1 MPVGVNSKNIIVT
14 QDGSQY
20 QKADTGKVAAGVLVG
35 NTLGGAVIRTSRV
48 LAAIPVSFAQNDK
61 AVFKNSNLSQAID
74 IAFER
79 SGLANKGA
87 TFIDATEANSE
98 LVKEAIKK
106 TVPKWMEKVPF
117 IKNLHLRKKLS
128 ETGVYTKGL
137 NALCIFKTK
146 TLLVNKEKIGWAAFH
161 EMGHALNNMTSGVGN
176 MLRKLRGAG
185 GILASLVLFT
195 GLLKRKKVEGEKPQG
210 AWDKATTFVKNNCG
224 KLAFLGMTP
233 MLLEEGLASIKGAKL
248 AKSLLSPEQFKA
260 LNKLY
265 GKAWLSYA
273 GIAVGL
279 GVATFVS
286 SKIRDKIAE
295 PTKIS

>member
-1 MPVGVNSKNIIVT
+1 M
-14 QDGSQY
+14 
-20 QKADTGKVAAGVLVG
+20 
-35 NTLGGAVIRTSRV
+35 
-48 LAAIPVSFAQNDK
+48 
-61 AVFKNSNLSQAID
+61 
-74 IAFER
+74 
-79 SGLANKGA
+79 
-87 TFIDATEANSE
+87 
-98 LVKEAIKK
+98 
-106 TVPKWMEKVPF
+106 
-117 IKNLHLRKKLS
+117 
-128 ETGVYTKGL
+128 
-137 NALCIFKTK
+137 
-146 TLLVNKEKIGWAAFH
+146 LVNKEKIGWAAFH
-161 EMGHALNNMTSGVGN
+161 EMGHALNNMTPGVGK

-185 GILASLVLFT
+185 GILASLVFFT

-265 GKAWLSYA
+265 GKAWLSYV
-273 GIAVGL
+273 GIAVGA